1 MLLCGWIFIA
11 DNLVDYQITK
21 EVKFTAEHRDKLAA
35 VQQAVNPHV
44 APVADSAVSI
54 YNVSHILVEFTA
66 TLLVFFFQDI
76 VLYIPFFIFIS
87 SNLFLI
93 YSFSLSILLSL

>member
-1 MLLCGWIFIA
+1 MNKHCYILDVNISSVCDVLQPVTSLAFPFPPSFLLSIA

-44 APVADSAVSI
+44 APVADSAVS
-54 YNVSHILVEFTA
+54 NLQLRSTTHPPFSSPSNK
-66 TLLVFFFQDI
+66 VFF
-76 VLYIPFFIFIS
+76 S
-87 SNLFLI
+87 A
-93 YSFSLSILLSL
+93 